1 MCAITK
7 LKQKGSTLSQ
17 IKGRDYRDER
27 GNGDRERGEGCD
39 FPKGAVYWEGESFGG
54 GGSPVP

>member
-39 FPKGAVYWEGESFGG
+39 FPKGAVYWEGESC
-54 GGSPVP
+54 PLEM